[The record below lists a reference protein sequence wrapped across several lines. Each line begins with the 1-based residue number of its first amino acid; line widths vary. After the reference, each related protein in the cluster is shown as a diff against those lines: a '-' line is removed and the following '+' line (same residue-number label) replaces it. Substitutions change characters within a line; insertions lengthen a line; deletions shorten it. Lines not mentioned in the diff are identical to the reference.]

1 MERKTEILVEA
12 DIQIWTNGPDSLQE
26 ITVRDIP
33 CTWEWDESSRGAAE
47 AWAVHDWIDN
57 TFGDNLE
64 TYWILCVVGSPV
76 GEGK

>member
-33 CTWEWDESSRGAAE
+33 CVWNWDESSRGAAE

-57 TFGDNLE
+57 TFGNNLE

-76 GEGK
+76 KED